1 MVVYSSIAWR
11 IPWAEDTGRLLS
23 IGSLDLS
30 HWVRGT
36 QGHMG

>member
-1 MVVYSSIAWR
+1 MAIYSSIAWR

-30 HWVRGT
+30 YDN
-36 QGHMG
+36 GHR